1 MSGLR
6 PGDLMESS
14 FVILT
19 LISAVAV
26 VIFFGALAVYLVLI
40 SKTLEEIGGR
50 GDSYLAK
57 LRLGL
62 RAIEQ
67 ETGHLPGQVVTLNEG
82 LTEVANGLKQ
92 INDHLVNTIYAAVK
106 QELYK

>member
-1 MSGLR
+1 M
-6 PGDLMESS
+6 DNT

-40 SKTLEEIGGR
+40 SKTLEKIGGK

-67 ETGHLPGQVVTLNEG
+67 ETGHLPGQVITLNGG
-82 LTEVANGLKQ
+82 LTEVAKGLKA
-92 INDHLVNTIYAAVK
+92 IDNHLVKTINAAVK
-106 QELYK
+106 QEQYQ